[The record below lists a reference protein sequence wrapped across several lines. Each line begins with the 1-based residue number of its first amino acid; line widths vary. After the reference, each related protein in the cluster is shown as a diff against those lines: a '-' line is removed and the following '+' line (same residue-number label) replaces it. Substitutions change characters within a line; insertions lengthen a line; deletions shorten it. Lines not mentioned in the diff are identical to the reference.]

1 MTVLRS
7 SATARAM
14 CPSPGRSGIRIRPGR
29 SLIREIW
36 RRWPTSLPPSLGAG
50 NEPGLLAIDQA
61 EHDTNQQE
69 LAKDGGR
76 PVLIERVIVEE
87 QHIRGLGDPA
97 GDRSQQDAENNSSR
111 KPRGPAAGKQRVE
124 QGDQR

>member
-1 MTVLRS
+1 MTALRS

-14 CPSPGRSGIRIRPGR
+14 CPSPGRCGIRIPPAR
-29 SLIREIW
+29 SLIPEIW
-36 RRWPTSLPPSLGAG
+36 RRWRTSSPLSLGAG
-50 NEPGLLAIDQA
+50 SERGLLAIDQA

-76 PVLIERVIVEE
+76 PVRIERVIVEE
-87 QHIRGLGDPA
+87 QLIRGLGDPA

-111 KPRGPAAGKQRVE
+111 KPRGLTTSK
-124 QGDQR
+124 